1 MIDQLIDTATP
12 QTIARLKAHLSKE
25 RNALEK
31 GDGAATIRLGAD
43 FHSLLAKE
51 AGNELIAELTDE
63 LLARIAL
70 IMVLYKHSYSAHSH
84 CLQDEHQ
91 QLVECIER
99 KDRDR
104 ALALVG
110 SHLGS
115 VESSL
120 MTEETSEAGLLK
132 QVLLRNLPE
141 QEER

>member
-1 MIDQLIDTATP
+1 MSQSPQSTNDAVQALATG
-12 QTIARLKAHLSKE
+12 
-25 RNALEK
+25 AL
-31 GDGAATIRLGAD
+31 GAAPVIRGE
-43 FHSLLAKE
+43 S
-51 AGNELIAELTDE
+51 GRGYDE

-91 QLVECIER
+91 QLIEYIER

-110 SHLGS
+110 SHLSS

-132 QVLLRNLPE
+132 QVLLRNLPAHE
-141 QEER
+141 